1 MSLLN
6 VSDFVSETSQIKGQ
20 NLSLKPIKT
29 LNFQNEVLNL
39 SDQESFSAI
48 LDQQKAGMKNDE
60 EIKEDSDT
68 KKSNEK
74 EINRYRIRMT
84 ENNLFDCQS
93 IEMLSEEVTFFD
105 VPEMISQQL
114 PLDRFGVESSVNT
127 EFLIDSSKIQNK
139 QNLYGNYHDQ
149 ELLVKED
156 TYELSPTD
164 DVFFDPK
171 RLEQQVSSATNGV
184 RLNQQPDMAKFSI
197 ATSSSVQN
205 FNPLITPILISN
217 VNLASEF
224 YSDLAGE
231 VGAQDSLLFVYASS
245 QEKQLLNQENGAN
258 TNSGKSFSGDTETS
272 AEQITTKTADTAQKT
287 LLDQKMIQI
296 FREHINKANLRN
308 SINTDTKVLLEHPTL
323 GNVDVQLSVRDN
335 KVSAKFFG
343 KTENMRNLL
352 RQNITTIESILTNA
366 DLQLDTNPILV
377 LSKGA

>member
-20 NLSLKPIKT
+20 NLGLKPLKT
-29 LNFQNEVLNL
+29 LNFQNEVLNF
-39 SDQESFSAI
+39 SDHESFSTI
-48 LDQQKAGMKNDE
+48 LDQKNLGTKNDE

-68 KKSNEK
+68 KKSNER
-74 EINRYRIRMT
+74 EINRYRSRMT
-84 ENNLFDCQS
+84 ENNSFDYQS
-93 IEMLSEEVTFFD
+93 IEMLSNDTSFLD
-105 VPEMISQQL
+105 LPEMILQQS

-127 EFLIDSSKIQNK
+127 EFLVDSSKTQNK
-139 QNLYGNYHDQ
+139 QSLYGNYHDQ

-156 TYELSPTD
+156 SYELSQTD

-184 RLNQQPDMAKFSI
+184 RLNQQSDIAKLNI

-217 VNLASEF
+217 VNLVNEF
-224 YSDLAGE
+224 HLDFPGE
-231 VGAQDSLLFVYASS
+231 VGAQDSFLFVEASS
-245 QEKQLLNQENGAN
+245 HEKQLLNQENGAN
-258 TNSGKSFSGDTETS
+258 TNSGKSFSGDTETN
-272 AEQITTKTADTAQKT
+272 AEQVTTKTADTAQKT

-352 RQNITTIESILTNA
+352 RQNITAIESILTNA